1 MPWRWRWLR
10 PKHTAATPNQAGQQR
25 WWALALL
32 SFGLFM
38 ASLDNTILNV
48 ALPTLAR
55 ELHASTDELQ
65 WTVDAYQ
72 VTYAGLLLVAG
83 ALVDRWGKSRT
94 FLVGTAVFGAFSLMA
109 GLVGTTGLLI
119 TARALMGIGAALLA
133 PSTLALVSSLFTD
146 PRERTLAFALWSGAN
161 GAGGAAGPL
170 LSGILLEHFGWGSI
184 FLINVPIAVVI
195 LVAGAFVL
203 PHTRPG
209 RLSGHVDALGAV
221 LSTLAL
227 ALVCWAVISA
237 PGLGVGS
244 PLVVGAAIAGLSLS
258 AAFIYWESRAAN
270 PILRLSLFRIRRF
283 SVAVGV
289 SGLVTAGGAGALFVL
304 TQYLQFSLAFTPL
317 ETGWRVLPMAAAMLL
332 GALAA
337 PRFIEYLQLKRTV
350 LVGLAL
356 VAAGFAW
363 MASTSI
369 TSTFGH
375 LLPGMLLFGL
385 GAGLLV
391 PAATQAVM
399 DALPPDATG
408 AGSATNTA
416 FMQVGSALGVA
427 VIGSILAAR
436 YRGVLTASTIWPQL
450 GQWQGTALESMAGAL
465 RAAAA
470 LPAELGAQLTE
481 LANQGFIAGLR
492 ASLLTSAAAV
502 LAALLAVAILYP
514 KEPRR

>member
-1 MPWRWRWLR
+1 MPPPRS
-10 PKHTAATPNQAGQQR
+10 TADTKR

-55 ELHASTDELQ
+55 ELHASIDELQ

-94 FLVGTAVFGAFSLMA
+94 FLVGTAVFGAFSLLA

-133 PSTLALVSSLFTD
+133 PSTLALVSGLFTD
-146 PRERTLAFALWSGAN
+146 PKERTLAFALWSGAN

-170 LSGILLEHFGWGSI
+170 LSGVLLEHFSWGSI
-184 FLINVPIAVVI
+184 FLINVPIAAIIV
-195 LVAGAFVL
+195 VAGIFVL
-203 PHTRPG
+203 PSSRPAKLNG
-209 RLSGHVDALGAV
+209 PVDAPGAI

-237 PGLGVGS
+237 PGLGIGS
-244 PLVVGAAIAGLSLS
+244 PLVVGAAIAGASLLG
-258 AAFIYWESRAAN
+258 AFIYWETRAAN
-270 PILRLSLFRIRRF
+270 PILRLSLFKIRRF

-304 TQYLQFSLAFTPL
+304 TQYLQFSLGYSPL
-317 ETGWRVLPMAAAMLL
+317 QTGVRVLPMAAAMLA
-332 GALAA
+332 GAISA
-337 PRFIEYLQLKRTV
+337 PRFIENLQLKRTV
-350 LVGLAL
+350 LIGLAV
-356 VAAGFAW
+356 VAIGFGW
-363 MASTSI
+363 MAST
-369 TSTFGH
+369 TTESTFWH
-375 LLPGMLLFGL
+375 LLPGILLFGL

-399 DALPPDATG
+399 DALPVDAAG

-427 VIGSILAAR
+427 VIGAILAAR
-436 YRGVLTASTIWPQL
+436 YRGVLMASEIWPQL
-450 GQWQGTALESMAGAL
+450 GQWQSVAVESVAGAL
-465 RAAAA
+465 RAAAQ
-470 LPAELGAQLTE
+470 LPAELAARLTE
-481 LANQGFIAGLR
+481 LALQGFVSGMQL
-492 ASLLTSAAAV
+492 SLLASAASVFVALVAVAV
-502 LAALLAVAILYP
+502 LYP
-514 KEPRR
+514 SDRRR